1 MSELSGP
8 ALCVGVQVVVFWEHA
23 FVLNG
28 SLYELTL
35 TDIRVFEG
43 QKSTC
48 IRDLESA
55 IPKGITLEH
64 KI

>member
-1 MSELSGP
+1 
-8 ALCVGVQVVVFWEHA
+8 
-23 FVLNG
+23 
-28 SLYELTL
+28 
-35 TDIRVFEG
+35 VFEG

-64 KI
+64 KIW